1 MSADLLRRAAAEL
14 RTRAEAATPGPWAVD
29 RDRIGM
35 WFTLNSRANFEYSH
49 QAQIVD
55 VHTPD
60 ESWPDFNYMAMMHP
74 PVALALAETL
84 DQAAEAWAIDGAEP
98 VRNPRDRS
106 MVFLAA
112 ALAREILRE
121 SQP

>member
-1 MSADLLRRAAAEL
+1 VSADLLRRAAAEL

-35 WFTLNSRANFEYSH
+35 WFMLNSRATFEYSH

-74 PVALALAETL
+74 PVALALAEL
-84 DQAAEAWAIDGAEP
+84 LKACADHAAVEGYLPAPAITA
-98 VRNPRDRS
+98 V
-106 MVFLAA
+106 
-112 ALAREILRE
+112 AREILRE
-121 SQP
+121 PQP